1 MLNLTVAEAL
11 HLAISTLRDVA
22 ESRKMPSGVE
32 LDGATAELHADA
44 AAVLEADSGVSIG
57 AANHRA
63 AGEAGRALYERL
75 QALMPN
81 DYPDAWADLA
91 TKYRKAFSVAALG
104 TERA

>member
-1 MLNLTVAEAL
+1 MPNLTVADAL
-11 HLAISTLRDVA
+11 HLAINALRDVA

-44 AAVLEADSGVSIG
+44 AAVLEADSGVSID

-75 QALMPN
+75 QALMPS

-91 TKYRKAFSVAALG
+91 PTDRNAFSVAALG